1 MEVFMLLGL
10 ILLNGLFAMSELA
23 LVSSRKARLSKMAEA
38 GNKGAAAA
46 LKLADEPTKFMST
59 VQIGITSIGVLSG
72 IVGESV
78 LAEPFALWL
87 IQSGMRPELSTTV
100 ATVLVVMSVTY
111 FSIVFGELVPKR
123 LGQIS
128 PEKIAC
134 LIARPIQ
141 FLALISRP
149 FVRLLTGS
157 TKGVLTL
164 LGADQNTQQSV
175 TQDEIDA
182 VLHEGSA
189 AGLIEEHEHTMMK
202 NVLRLDD
209 RKVASLMVPRSEMVV
224 LDLDHSVAQ
233 NMAMVSEARYSR
245 FPVCQNGLDNLLGI
259 LSAKDI
265 LQKMLKGESID
276 LSSNLQ
282 PCVFVP
288 ETLSGLELLDQM
300 RTSGVEM
307 VFLIDEY
314 GEVQGLVTLQDVLE
328 VLTGEF
334 TTDDSSDAWAV
345 QRVDG
350 SWLLDGLIPI
360 PELKD
365 RLALPTVPDEEKGS
379 YHTLSGLVML
389 LLGQMPRTG
398 DIAQWENWQFEVVDM
413 DGRRID
419 KILATEKPAMPIDV
433 ISRNSDG

>member
-1 MEVFMLLGL
+1 MEVFLLLGL

-23 LVSSRKARLSKMAEA
+23 LVSARKARLAKMADA
-38 GNKGAAAA
+38 GHRGAIAA
-46 LKLADEPTKFMST
+46 LKLAEEPTQFMST

-78 LAEPFALWL
+78 LAKPLAIWL
-87 IQSGMRPELSTTV
+87 IELGLRPELSATS
-100 ATVLVVMSVTY
+100 ATVIVVALVTY
-111 FSIVFGELVPKR
+111 FSIVLGELVPKR

-128 PEKIAC
+128 PEKIAV
-134 LIARPIQ
+134 LVARPIQ
-141 FLALISRP
+141 ILALISKP
-149 FVRLLTGS
+149 FVKLLTSS
-157 TKGVLTL
+157 TQGILNL
-164 LGADQNTQQSV
+164 LGADQSAQPVV

-189 AGLIEEHEHTMMK
+189 AGLIEEHEHIMMK

-209 RKVASLMVPRSEMVV
+209 RHVTSLMVPRSDMIV
-224 LDLDHSVAQ
+224 LDLDHSVAT
-233 NMAMVSEARYSR
+233 NLAIVSSTRYSR
-245 FPVCQNGLDNLLGI
+245 FPVCRDGLDNLLGI
-259 LSAKDI
+259 LSAKEL
-265 LQKMLKGESID
+265 LQKVLKGESID

-288 ETLSGLELLDQM
+288 ESLTGLELLAQM
-300 RTSGVEM
+300 RTSGVQM

-334 TTDDSSDAWAV
+334 APQDGDEAWAIA
-345 QRVDG
+345 RADG

-365 RLALPTVPDEEKGS
+365 RLALQSVPDEAKHV
-379 YHTLSGLVML
+379 YHTLSGLVL
-389 LLGQMPRTG
+389 HLLGQMPRTG
-398 DIAQWENWQFEVVDM
+398 DIAYWEDWQFEVVDM

-419 KILATEKPAMPIDV
+419 KVLAAKKTI
-433 ISRNSDG
+433 